1 MNTIS
6 SFQDTRGRLYVIAT
20 PIGNLDDMTLRAI
33 QTLKE
38 VAVIYAEDTRHSAP
52 LCAHFEIT
60 APLRSYH
67 EHNETQR
74 CEEALLFL
82 NEGKSIALISDAG
95 TPRISDPGHALVC
108 AVSDAGYPVIPIPGA
123 SALLAAL
130 VAVPFQV
137 TPFTFIGFLPTQ
149 KTALE
154 KTLEPYRHLNHT
166 LIFYEAPHRIHAT
179 LDALYERLGD
189 RKIMCARELTKRFET
204 FYHGTLSDDFS
215 SLPRKGEYVIIVEG
229 FKEAA
234 LSTDAALL
242 ENIERL
248 LALGEDPMSAIKMT
262 AKAAGLKKGTVYTLY
277 QHHLDQTR
285 SSDDE

>member
-1 MNTIS
+1 MNTVP
-6 SFQDTRGRLYVIAT
+6 SFQDPRGCLYLIAT
-20 PIGNLDDMTLRAI
+20 PIGNLEDMTLRAI
-33 QTLKE
+33 QTLKD
-38 VAVIYAEDTRHSAP
+38 VDVIYAEDTRHSAP

-67 EHNETQR
+67 EHNEKER
-74 CEEALLFL
+74 CEEAITHLR
-82 NEGKSIALISDAG
+82 EGKSLALISDAG
-95 TPRISDPGHALVC
+95 TPRISDPGHALVL
-108 AVSDAGYPVIPIPGA
+108 AVTEAGYPVIPIPGA

-137 TPFTFIGFLPTQ
+137 TPFTFIGFLPAP
-149 KTALE
+149 KKALE

-179 LDALYERLGD
+179 LAALYERLGD
-189 RKIMCARELTKRFET
+189 RKIVCARELTKRFET
-204 FYHGTLSDDFS
+204 FYHGTLADDFS
-215 SLPRKGEYVIIVEG
+215 TLPRKGEYVIIVEG
-229 FKEAA
+229 TRTTA
-234 LSTDAALL
+234 LTGDAALL

-262 AKAAGLKKGTVYTLY
+262 AKAAGLKKGDVYTLY
-277 QHHLDQTR
+277 QNHLAISR